1 MNMKIKTTT
10 DLLGFGVVVEGSRLR
25 RQGSGSRSS
34 GQPGHCGV
42 ECCSVVCRVFGSLGR
57 GWGLYCTY
65 PERWNL
71 KGLCAVF
78 VLFSWAWC
86 LEAFLESLS
95 MRILGVSN

>member
-1 MNMKIKTTT
+1 MNIKIKTTT
-10 DLLGFGVVVEGSRLR
+10 DLLGFGVVVAGSRLR
-25 RQGSGSRSS
+25 RQGSGSS
-34 GQPGHCGV
+34 GQPCHCGV
-42 ECCSVVCRVFGSLGR
+42 ECCSVVCRAFASLGR

-65 PERWNL
+65 PERWDL

-86 LEAFLESLS
+86 LEAFLESLP